1 MNVVSPAPFIQHP
14 VINRRRI
21 LFGATALVTMA
32 VGTGCGFFSGEQKTV
47 EPSDTPA
54 EDPLLPIANAARAD
68 AAIATQVANSSPTRA
83 VQLAII
89 AAERTAHATAL
100 DAEIARAAGKG
111 ANSPSPVSEAALTSA
126 SAAPSTA
133 VAPAPTVEGLRT
145 RLQHNQSAAADLAR
159 TVPAYRAGLLGSVAA
174 ACAAELAVLL

>member
-21 LFGATALVTMA
+21 LFGATALVMMA

-54 EDPLLPIANAARAD
+54 EDPLLPIADAARTD
-68 AAIATQVANSSPTRA
+68 AAMATQVASSSPAQA

-89 AAERTAHATAL
+89 AADRTAHATAL

-111 ANSPSPVSEAALTSA
+111 ANSPSPVSASA

>member
-21 LFGATALVTMA
+21 LFGATALVMMA

-54 EDPLLPIANAARAD
+54 EDPMLPIADAARAD
-68 AAIATQVANSSPTRA
+68 AAMATQVANSSPTRA

-89 AAERTAHATAL
+89 AADRTAHATAL

-111 ANSPSPVSEAALTSA
+111 ANSPSPVSATA